1 MNFDDF
7 DAQMRRFETSL
18 DQIIPAGTHIVAR
31 LDGRGFTKL
40 TKIQME
46 FERPFDER
54 FHALMTRTVEHLM
67 GCGFRITFAYT
78 QSDEISLLFERDDQT
93 FGRNA
98 RKLTSVLAGEASAA
112 FSIALG
118 QPAAFD
124 CRLCPLPAI
133 ADVIDY
139 FRWRSADAYRNALSA
154 HCYWLLREQRHS
166 GKAADAAISGMAQV
180 KKIAYLADH
189 QIDFAGQPR
198 WQWAGSGFV
207 SETYEIDGHNP
218 VTNET
223 VKASRRRV
231 VRLEET
237 PVDAAIDALIF
248 KLLGRE

>member
-18 DQIIPAGTHIVAR
+18 DQIIPVGTYIVAR
-31 LDGRGFTKL
+31 LDGRGFARL
-40 TKIQME
+40 TKIRME
-46 FERPFDER
+46 FEQPFDER
-54 FHALMTRTVEHLM
+54 FHTLMTRTVEHLM
-67 GCGFRITFAYT
+67 GCGFRTAYAHT

-93 FGRNA
+93 FGRNV
-98 RKLTSVLAGEASAA
+98 RKINSVLAGEASAA

-118 QPAAFD
+118 QPAVFD

-133 ADVIDY
+133 GDVIDY
-139 FRWRSADAYRNALSA
+139 FRWRSADAYRNTLSA
-154 HCYWLLREQRHS
+154 HCYWLLRKQGYS
-166 GKAADAAISGMAQV
+166 GKAADAALSGMAQTE
-180 KKIAYLADH
+180 KIACLADH

-207 SETYEIDGHNP
+207 WETHEIDGRNP

-237 PVDAAIDALIF
+237 PVDAGIDALIL
-248 KLLGRE
+248 KLVDGE